1 MTPGGLAMKRTI
13 IMFSILLI
21 SLTSLSACSLVT
33 NTPSPQL
40 TLASGTLLDS
50 DDFST
55 IPNGWGT
62 IDRSGGE
69 VAYEYEGMTI
79 KVNTPNFS
87 FLTVNG
93 KLFKNSRIEIDA
105 VLLEGPSDD
114 NFGVLCRFKDFENYY
129 AFVISHDGYF
139 GIYKVLDGV
148 MTLGNV
154 TGNLDYSDA
163 IRKGGVVNHITAT
176 CHGDIL
182 SLTVND
188 TLLSQIQDSSFTEGQ
203 IGLIASA
210 YSDPGVKVLFD
221 NLEIY
226 QP

>member
-1 MTPGGLAMKRTI
+1 MKRTI
-13 IMFSILLI
+13 TLLSVLLI
-21 SLTSLSACSLVT
+21 GLLAFSACSMASD
-33 NTPSPQL
+33 TPPAQL
-40 TLASGTLLDS
+40 TLEPGTLLDA

-55 IPNGWGT
+55 NPNGWGT

-69 VAYEYEGMTI
+69 IAYEYEGMTI
-79 KVNTPNFS
+79 TVNTPNFS

-93 KLFKNSRIEIDA
+93 KKFTDSRIEIDA
-105 VLLEGPSDD
+105 VLLEGPSND
-114 NFGVLCRFKDFENYY
+114 NFGVICRFKDYQNYY

-139 GIYKVLDGV
+139 GVYKVVDGV
-148 MTLGNV
+148 MVLGND

-163 IRKGGVVNHITAT
+163 IRKGGVVNHISAS
-176 CHGDIL
+176 CDGDVL

-188 TLLSQIQDSSFTEGQ
+188 TLLSQIQDSSFSDGQ
-203 IGLIASA
+203 IGLMASA

>member
-1 MTPGGLAMKRTI
+1 MKRI
-13 IMFSILLI
+13 IILFSVLLI
-21 SLTSLSACSLVT
+21 GLMTLNACST
-33 NTPSPQL
+33 AENTPSAQI
-40 TLASGTLLDS
+40 TLAPGTLLDM

-55 IPNGWGT
+55 NQNGWGT
-62 IDRSGGE
+62 IHRDGGKI
-69 VAYEYEGMTI
+69 AYEYEGMTI
-79 KVNTPNFS
+79 TVNTPNFS

-93 KLFKNSRIEIDA
+93 KRFTNSRIEIDA
-105 VLLEGPSDD
+105 VLLEGPSND
-114 NFGVLCRFKDFENYY
+114 NFGVICRFQDYKNYY

-139 GIYKVLDGV
+139 GVYKVLDGV
-148 MTLGNV
+148 MILGNE
-154 TGNLDYSDA
+154 TSNLDYSDA
-163 IRKGGVVNHITAT
+163 IRKGGVVNHISAT
-176 CHGDIL
+176 CDGDIL

-188 TLLSQIQDSSFTEGQ
+188 TLLSKIQDSSFSEGQ

>member
-1 MTPGGLAMKRTI
+1 MKRTI
-13 IMFSILLI
+13 TVFSILLI
-21 SLTSLSACSLVT
+21 GFTALSACSLVKK
-33 NTPSPQL
+33 TPSAQL
-40 TLASGTLLDS
+40 TLAPGTLLDS

-69 VAYEYEGMTI
+69 IAYEYEGMTI

-87 FLTVNG
+87 FITVDG
-93 KLFKNSRIEIDA
+93 KNFNDSRIEIDA
-105 VLLEGPSDD
+105 VLLEGPSND
-114 NFGVLCRFKDFENYY
+114 NFGVICRFKDFENYY

-148 MTLGNV
+148 MTLGND

-176 CHGDIL
+176 CQQDIL
-182 SLTVND
+182 SLSVND

-203 IGLIASA
+203 IGLITSA

>member
-1 MTPGGLAMKRTI
+1 MKRTI
-13 IMFSILLI
+13 FLFSVMLI
-21 SLTSLSACSLVT
+21 GLMTLNACST
-33 NTPSPQL
+33 AENTPSPQI
-40 TLASGTLLDS
+40 TLAPGTLLDM

-55 IPNGWGT
+55 NQNGWGT
-62 IDRSGGE
+62 IDRDGGE
-69 VAYEYEGMTI
+69 IAYEFEGMTI
-79 KVNTPNFS
+79 TVNTPNFS

-93 KLFKNSRIEIDA
+93 KKFTNSRIEIDA
-105 VLLEGPSDD
+105 VLLEGPSND
-114 NFGVLCRFKDFENYY
+114 NFGVICRFQDYKNYY

-148 MTLGNV
+148 MILGNE
-154 TGNLDYSDA
+154 TSNLDYSDA
-163 IRKGGVVNHITAT
+163 IRKGGVVNHISAT
-176 CHGDIL
+176 CDGDIL

-188 TLLSQIQDSSFTEGQ
+188 TLLSKIQDSSFSEGQ
-203 IGLIASA
+203 IGLITSA

>member
-1 MTPGGLAMKRTI
+1 MKRTI
-13 IMFSILLI
+13 FLFSVILIGLMT
-21 SLTSLSACSLVT
+21 LNACST
-33 NTPSPQL
+33 AENTPSAQI
-40 TLASGTLLDS
+40 TLAPGTLLDM

-55 IPNGWGT
+55 NQNGWGT
-62 IDRSGGE
+62 IDRDGGE
-69 VAYEYEGMTI
+69 IAYEFEGMTI
-79 KVNTPNFS
+79 TVNTPNFS

-93 KLFKNSRIEIDA
+93 KKFTNSRIEIDA
-105 VLLEGPSDD
+105 VLLEGPSND
-114 NFGVLCRFKDFENYY
+114 NFGVICRFQDYKNYY

-139 GIYKVLDGV
+139 GVYKVMDGV
-148 MTLGNV
+148 MILGNE

-163 IRKGGVVNHITAT
+163 IRKGGVVNHISAT
-176 CHGDIL
+176 CDGDIL

-188 TLLSQIQDSSFTEGQ
+188 TLLSKIQDSSFNAGQ